1 MKNIYTFFLS
11 FTFVTFAFSQQS
23 LVQNPSLN
31 FDGTK
36 IAFGLYGDIW
46 VSDASG
52 KNVKRLTVHESY
64 DGNPLW
70 SKDGRF
76 IAFQSDRYDNDDIF
90 MIPSEGGVPKRLTFH
105 SANDVITDFV
115 GNTEILFNTSRNN
128 VQVERES
135 QIQTVLVDGGTP
147 VDKIN
152 SLGFEGVLSPDQTML
167 AFVKGHCR
175 IEREAYRGSA
185 NRDIWI
191 YHFKN
196 KTYTKITDFQGN
208 DFYPQWGDNETIYYQ
223 SSESGKYNVRKMKI
237 DADGKRIG
245 GSEPVTDFTD
255 MGIWSYDLSGDGKK
269 MILTKGDEIWLVDA
283 LSKNKEKLNLNIQ
296 ADFATYPV
304 ERKNVTGDIE
314 ELAVS
319 PNGDYTA
326 FVHRGEIFITEN
338 DKDKSRAVN
347 VTRSAFRD
355 RMSSWL
361 NDELLIYVSDET
373 GNNEIYALSSADS
386 GEKDLFKTLKRQK
399 KQLTNT
405 PEEESD
411 PVISPDKKKIA
422 FIRGNGKLVVA
433 SISASGQISNEI
445 ILLDGWSKPS
455 GLSWSPD
462 SNWIAYSADNL
473 DFNEE
478 IFIQKIVPNSEP
490 INVSYHPKNDVLPV
504 WSKDGSKLGFTSN
517 RNNGDFDVWFIWLK
531 KEDWERTKEDWE
543 ELETADD
550 KDEDEKEDKSKTET
564 VLPLKIDLEN
574 IHERKFQ
581 VTGFAGG
588 EFLRAISKDGK
599 KFYYNSENGTRG
611 NVKIESDL
619 FEIKW
624 DGKDKKELTSGDKEP
639 RNIIMNDKFTYLF
652 FTSKGKLNNV
662 KLKDQKSES
671 LPVSGT
677 MDINYVVESEQIF
690 EEAWSAI
697 NNSFYDPDFHGQD
710 WNLLKE
716 VYRPLAMKA
725 STRRDFMQVFNR
737 MLGQI
742 NASHMGMYREE
753 ERADLQKDVTGK
765 LGVTVSALEN
775 GSVKVEKVTSAMP
788 ADKTTS
794 KLYVGDII
802 THINGE
808 ELVKG
813 KNFYELFNHL
823 GSEKLYLDVVGKNG
837 KREVVIRPSSSDRDE
852 KYLDWVKERK
862 RLTENYSKGKLG
874 YIHIQGMNWE
884 SFEVFEQ
891 ELAVAGEGKEGIVI
905 DVRYN
910 GGGWTTDYLMA
921 VLNVKQ
927 HAYTIPRGAAQN
939 VKKDHQKFRD
949 HYPFHERLPLSSWTK
964 PSVAICNQASYS
976 NAEIFSHAYKSL
988 DLGDLV
994 GVPTFGAVISTG
1006 GRTLID
1012 GSYVRIPFRGWFVK
1026 ESGGNMEDTP
1036 AVPDIIVEDFPD
1048 SKAKGEDPQLK
1059 KAVESLLIKIGK
1071 P

>member
-1 MKNIYTFFLS
+1 MKHFYSILFCLS
-11 FTFVTFAFSQQS
+11 VVSFVFSQNS
-23 LVQNPSLN
+23 LIQNPSLN
-31 FDGTK
+31 YDGTK

-46 VSDASG
+46 VSDLAG
-52 KNVKRLTVHESY
+52 NDLKRLTVHESY

-70 SKDGRF
+70 SEDGSL
-76 IAFQSDRYDNDDIF
+76 IAFQSDRYDNEDIF
-90 MIPSEGGVPKRLTFH
+90 VVSSEGGVPKRLTFH
-105 SANDVITDFV
+105 SANDLITDFV
-115 GNTEILFNTSRNN
+115 GNEIIFNSSRNN
-128 VQVERES
+128 VRVEREP
-135 QIQTVLVDGGTP
+135 QIQTLPIAGGTP
-147 VDKIN
+147 VDRIN
-152 SLGFEGVLSPDQTML
+152 SLGFDAVLSPDKSMI

-196 KTYTKITDFQGN
+196 NTYKKLTDFQGN
-208 DFYPQWGDNETIYYQ
+208 DFHPQWADNSTIYYQ
-223 SSESGKYNVRKMKI
+223 SSESGKYNVRKLKI
-237 DADGKRIG
+237 DANGNKVG
-245 GSEPVTDFTD
+245 GSELITDFQD
-255 MGIWSYDLSGDGKK
+255 MGIFSFDLSGNGKK
-269 MILTKGDEIWLVDA
+269 IILTKGDEVWLIDPI
-283 LSKNKEKLNLNIQ
+283 SKNKQQVKTEIQ
-296 ADFATYPV
+296 GDFTSYPI
-304 ERKNVTGDIE
+304 ERKSVSGDIE

-338 DKDKSRAVN
+338 DKDKSRAIN
-347 VTRSAFRD
+347 VTQSAYRD
-355 RMSSWL
+355 RMPFWL
-361 NDELLIYVSDET
+361 NDEVLIYVSDVS
-373 GNNEIYALSSADS
+373 GNNEIYALSSDDA
-386 GEKDLFKTLKRQK
+386 GEKNLFKTLKRKK

-405 PEEESD
+405 AEEEGD
-411 PVISPDKKKIA
+411 PIISPDKKRIA

-433 SISASGQISNEI
+433 NISSVGQISNELV
-445 ILLDGWSKPS
+445 LLDGWSKPS

-478 IFIQKIVPNSEP
+478 IFIQKIAPDSKP
-490 INVSYHPKNDVLPV
+490 INVSFHPKNDMLPI
-504 WSKDGSKLGFTSN
+504 WSNDGSKLGFTSN

-543 ELETADD
+543 EMESTDDNADD
-550 KDEDEKEDKSKTET
+550 DKESKDKAET
-564 VLPLKIDLEN
+564 VMPLQIDLEK
-574 IHERKFQ
+574 IHERKEQ

-588 EFLRAISKDGK
+588 EFLRAISQDGK

-611 NVKIESDL
+611 NIKIDSDL

-639 RNIIMNDKFTYLF
+639 RNVKVNDKYTYLF
-652 FTSKGKLNNV
+652 YTSKGKLNSL

-671 LPVSGT
+671 LPVSGY
-677 MDINYVVESEQIF
+677 MDINYILETDQIF

-697 NNSFYDPDFHGQD
+697 NHSFYDPDFHGQD
-710 WNLLKE
+710 WNRLKE
-716 VYRPLAMKA
+716 VYKALAMKA

-753 ERADLQKDVTGK
+753 ERTDLQKDLTGK
-765 LGVTVSALEN
+765 LGITVRQLEN
-775 GSVKVEKVTSAMP
+775 GTVKVEKVTDLMP

-794 KLYVGDII
+794 KLFVGDII
-802 THINGE
+802 THVNGI
-808 ELVKG
+808 ELVSG

-823 GSEKLYLDVVGKNG
+823 DNQKIYLDVIGKNG
-837 KREVVIRPSSSDRDE
+837 KREVVIRPTSSDRDE
-852 KYLDWVKERK
+852 KYLDWVNERK
-862 RLTENYSKGKLG
+862 RLTDNYSNGKLG

-927 HAYTIPRGAAQN
+927 HAYTIPRGAAEN

-1026 ESGGNMEDTP
+1026 ESGGNMEYTP

-1048 SKAKGEDPQLK
+1048 SQAKGDDPQLR
-1059 KAVESLLIKIGK
+1059 KAVDSLLGKIGK